1 MLAKRINYLKN
12 FLVQKKQKNKKHCKR
27 KFILI
32 KQKMINSQ
40 EQTKLRIKEDI
51 KEKEK
56 EIKTKK
62 FRHPFKETK

>member
-12 FLVQKKQKNKKHCKR
+12 FFVQKKQMNKKHCKK

-32 KQKMINSQ
+32 KQKMINSKKQ

-51 KEKEK
+51 KEKE
-56 EIKTKK
+56 IKTKK
-62 FRHPFKETK
+62 FRHPFKESK